1 MFNCVLLYMN
11 LILIVM
17 YMQTNM
23 MPILQIFILDL
34 VNAMEA

>member
-1 MFNCVLLYMN
+1 MN